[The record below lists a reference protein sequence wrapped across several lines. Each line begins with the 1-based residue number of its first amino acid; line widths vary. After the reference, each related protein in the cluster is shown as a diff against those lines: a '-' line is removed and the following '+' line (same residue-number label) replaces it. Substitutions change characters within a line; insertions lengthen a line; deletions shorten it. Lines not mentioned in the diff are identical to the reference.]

1 MEVETGAM
9 KKLNI
14 PDWTAGEP
22 MPASAKES
30 LKDKVRSLRKN
41 NGLQEDAEVEN
52 AFIEGL
58 YPLVQNF
65 SGKERI
71 RLLRQAERTLMTD
84 EHPER
89 RGQKGQTEHAPTELN
104 AVKDTLIAAIS
115 TLEGM
120 HRTAAGLLEQALLD
134 RVGNLEELARFMP
147 YKRLPNGRRE
157 VRAVLIL
164 SCSST
169 GWYPLPESRDEV
181 KCYDRPETPTLS
193 NLCALLWAV
202 VDIIDP
208 SASPSQW
215 DAKEGLAAQASSPG
229 ATQTQHKKEFLIDL
243 GKLLWEAIGRP
254 PGRTVLQDMAKLI
267 FGDELS
273 WNAQEAAKTLK
284 EQEEFDL
291 KKISPP

>member
-1 MEVETGAM
+1 M
-9 KKLNI
+9 KELNI

-22 MPASAKES
+22 MPESAAASI
-30 LKDKVRSLRKN
+30 KDKVRTLRKN

-71 RLLRQAERTLMTD
+71 RLLRQAKRTLMTD
-84 EHPER
+84 KHPER
-89 RGQKGQTEHAPTELN
+89 KKQDAQTEHAPTELK
-104 AVKDTLIAAIS
+104 AVRDDFIAAIS
-115 TLEGM
+115 TLNGM

-134 RVGNLEELARFMP
+134 RVGDLKELGRFMP
-147 YKRLPNGRRE
+147 YKRLPNGRRQLN
-157 VRAVLIL
+157 VTCAIGRTY
-164 SCSST
+164 T

-181 KCYDRPETPTLS
+181 KSYDRPRTPTLT

-254 PGRTVLQDMAKLI
+254 PGRKVLQDMAKLI